1 LYGKNGVYS
10 HTLKTVPMKPIT
22 VISLS
27 LLISLQVSAQG
38 YRTAEEKIWPESNPA
53 TKFYTVEGVRHGV
66 SFFPK
71 VRHPHVEYEAGEKLS
86 FDKFHTVDVINTW
99 MIRFAERYPDLV
111 DLYEVDKSFEGRPI
125 LQMTLTNKKIGTH
138 TDKPASFFE
147 GTRHSGEVTSSES
160 VMWLMQH
167 LLESYGT
174 DPVITNLVNYK
185 TFYLRPVNNPD
196 GHNLYMH
203 TAQSNRSTVRPYDN
217 DGDGLL
223 DEDSPDD
230 INGDGMILQM
240 RWKVSEN
247 GTHIIDPADPSGR
260 LMKSVPSGEGDYR
273 VASEGIDN
281 DGDGRIN
288 EDGIGGLDLHR
299 NYAENWRPMAEMEA
313 TGRGW
318 TQGGAGEFPLSEIET
333 RSVVL
338 FLLSHPNVYIVNSMD
353 TTVPMHLRPPST
365 SGSEERMY
373 PEDLKWYRYFDEVGK
388 GITGYA
394 RAGDVFQDYGG
405 GRPLFGHG
413 PDFGYW
419 YYGAVWYG
427 DELWN
432 SGTINK
438 DYNGDG
444 VVDQLDRLLWDD
456 QENDG
461 MAFVE
466 WKAGKHPEYGDVEYG
481 GWDPKFFSQNAPSKH
496 LLPWAKN
503 QALFNLEMVK
513 HLPELE
519 WGSIEAK
526 KTKSYKKDSTDYQF
540 SVTFKN
546 AGKLPTAFKQAQLVK
561 IVREDMVNVVLE
573 GVEQGQKGYRI
584 VSDQPAAGQGR
595 GQFGGAQR
603 QSLTAGRTLSKSAG
617 HTDGGKSTTVT
628 WTVRVYGNTT
638 LKGKATVVTT
648 RAGLLPEK
656 EFILNLQ

>member
-1 LYGKNGVYS
+1 MKFITI
-10 HTLKTVPMKPIT
+10 TLISFL
-22 VISLS
+22 ISLS
-27 LLISLQVSAQG
+27 VVAQG
-38 YRTAEEKIWPESNPA
+38 YRPAPIKIWPESNND

-71 VRHPHVEYEAGEKLS
+71 TKHPHVEYEAGDKLT
-86 FDKFHTVDVINTW
+86 FDRFHTVSVINDW

-125 LQMTLTNKKIGTH
+125 LQMTLTNKKTGKH
-138 TDKPASFFE
+138 TDKPAAFFE

-160 VMWLMQH
+160 VMWLMQF
-167 LLESYGT
+167 LLENYGK
-174 DPVITNLVNYK
+174 DELITKLVDSK

-223 DEDSPDD
+223 DEDGPDD

-240 RWKVSEN
+240 RWKDTIN
-247 GTHIIDPADPSGR
+247 GTHIIDPADKSGR
-260 LMKSVPSGEGDYR
+260 LMISAPRGVQGQYR
-273 VASEGIDN
+273 VGQEGIDN

-299 NYAENWRPMAEMEA
+299 NYAENWRPMQEFEA

-365 SGSEERMY
+365 SASEERMY
-373 PEDLKWYRYFDEVGK
+373 PEDLRWYRIFDEIGK

-394 RAGDVFQDYGG
+394 RAGDVYNDYGR

-419 YYGAVWYG
+419 YYGAIWYG

-444 VVDQLDRLLWDD
+444 TVDQLDRLMWDD

-461 MAFVE
+461 MAFIE
-466 WKAGKHPEYGDVEYG
+466 WTAGKHPEYGEVEYG

-496 LLPWAKN
+496 LLSWAKN

-519 WGSIEAK
+519 WVGVEAK
-526 KTKSYKKDSTDYQF
+526 KVKSYRSDSTDYQLT
-540 SVTFKN
+540 VTYRN
-546 AGKLPTAFKQAQLVK
+546 AGKLPTALKQAQLVK
-561 IVREDMVNVVLE
+561 IVREDMVNVAFDGAE
-573 GVEQGQKGYRI
+573 AGEKSYKI
-584 VSDQPAAGQGR
+584 ISDQPTDQMQGR
-595 GQFGGAQR
+595 GQFGGAPQQASSR
-603 QSLTAGRTLSKSAG
+603 RTLSKSMG
-617 HTDGGKSTTVT
+617 HTEGGVSAKAT
-628 WTVRVYGNTT
+628 WTIRVYGKTT
-638 LKGKATVVTT
+638 IKGKATVTTT

-656 EFILNLQ
+656 EFVITLQ